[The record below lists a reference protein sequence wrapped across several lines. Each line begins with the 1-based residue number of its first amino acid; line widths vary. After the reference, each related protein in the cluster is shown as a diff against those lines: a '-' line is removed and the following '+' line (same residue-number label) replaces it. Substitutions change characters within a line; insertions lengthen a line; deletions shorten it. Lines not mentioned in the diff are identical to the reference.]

1 MRITSSIV
9 LATENSILVVPK
21 FWECIYPQYS
31 WIRSFR
37 NIVFLASRLLSA
49 HLRSYSI
56 PGLFCYD
63 KYSFNLFH
71 FYVDMLPKL
80 CFAENS
86 SCKRLY
92 IPSSLSGF
100 THVMEI
106 TQLLGFEC
114 IFFDERPLNIF
125 VSSRLV
131 SHQGYSFST
140 FRSCR
145 DNILSKLESRL
156 THEPILTQQILFISR
171 SDASRR
177 QLLNENELI
186 TYIEESYGITLYK
199 VTPSLLP
206 LFDQINL
213 FRSATAVIGLHG
225 AGLSNI
231 MFCAEGTKVI
241 ELALSHSD
249 NICYQYLSS
258 ALGLEHIFSYID
270 TSEYLDPHNDNIT
283 LSVNSIEQIAEHVS
297 NVLQNS

>member
-1 MRITSSIV
+1 MCPSFGNVFTHNTLGYVVFVTLYSCFSPP
-9 LATENSILVVPK
+9 LV
-21 FWECIYPQYS
+21 
-31 WIRSFR
+31 
-37 NIVFLASRLLSA
+37 

-80 CFAENS
+80 CFAEKS

-156 THEPILTQQILFISR
+156 THEPILTQQI
-171 SDASRR
+171 
-177 QLLNENELI
+177 
-186 TYIEESYGITLYK
+186 
-199 VTPSLLP
+199 
-206 LFDQINL
+206 
-213 FRSATAVIGLHG
+213 
-225 AGLSNI
+225 
-231 MFCAEGTKVI
+231 
-241 ELALSHSD
+241 
-249 NICYQYLSS
+249 YL
-258 ALGLEHIFSYID
+258 
-270 TSEYLDPHNDNIT
+270 YLD
-283 LSVNSIEQIAEHVS
+283 
-297 NVLQNS
+297 